1 MQRASGPVLM
11 SRAEGYDKVVQDLPF
26 VQLCFRK
33 SSSFPIF
40 FENLSLFRTLGPTGD
55 RSPSL
60 RQNVVVSMPARHA
73 GDLGLIPG
81 LAMLYFRC
89 INLALNIRD

>member
-1 MQRASGPVLM
+1 M
-11 SRAEGYDKVVQDLPF
+11 SRAECYDKVVQDLPLF
-26 VQLCFRK
+26 QLCFRK
-33 SSSFPIF
+33 SSFPIY

-60 RQNVVVSMPARHA
+60 RQSVVVSMPARHA
-73 GDLGLIPG
+73 GDLGSIPG